1 MEECKIQRD
10 AELRTFTAR
19 LKELEGARLAQRF
32 PAEEDLERVV
42 GQFGAEISTY
52 ENHVADLQE
61 ALQES
66 ETHREDLER
75 QLAQLRETM
84 LRISGSPP

>member
-32 PAEEDLERVV
+32 FRRGRP
-42 GQFGAEISTY
+42 GAGRGA
-52 ENHVADLQE
+52 V
-61 ALQES
+61 
-66 ETHREDLER
+66 RR
-75 QLAQLRETM
+75 
-84 LRISGSPP
+84 